1 MSQYEHGVLG
11 MQTGVRFVAQHYNVA
26 TGKTLDESI
35 LGNTFLSKA
44 STLKELGYL
53 HIEQID
59 FLKKIQDFKIK
70 HQIILSSITTCPL
83 CNSPTKK
90 AGTFKS
96 QFHAAL
102 TDHDVAVQRTAC
114 KCGWFSASSV
124 EGIYGS
130 SVHPDLLAKQALQG
144 SKESYEKSSQSL
156 NAESVSKRAV
166 NGHMHIS
173 RSVQCV
179 AEQLET
185 TKRSKDYGK
194 SDKKAEIL
202 LANIDG
208 GHIKSRGDNRSFEAM
223 VATVYRPESLE
234 YVDKNHNRITSKM
247 TVASAKDDGQE
258 TMKELFKSACR
269 AQGMTAETK
278 VTCLADGADNCWSIA
293 HSIEKDC
300 QELTFILDW
309 FHISMK
315 FTNIAIPD
323 EHKALYDKVKWHLWH
338 GHPDTALI
346 RLEEL
351 TILIED
357 NSKKTKLNKLVTYIG
372 NNKNGIVNYSKRQK
386 SGLVYTSNLA
396 ESTVNTLINER
407 QKGKQKMLW
416 SRDGAH
422 NVLQVRASVF
432 SNSWDDDWEKIEQ
445 EIYKKAA

>member
-1 MSQYEHGVLG
+1 
-11 MQTGVRFVAQHYNVA
+11 MQTGIRFVAQHYDVA
-26 TGKTLDESI
+26 TGKTVDESI
-35 LGNTFLSKA
+35 LGDAALSKA
-44 STLKELGYL
+44 TTLKELGYL
-53 HIEQID
+53 HVEQID

-70 HQIILSSITTCPL
+70 HQIILSSVTTCPL

-90 AGTFKS
+90 AGSFKS
-96 QFHAAL
+96 KFHAAL

-130 SVHPDLLAKQALQG
+130 AMHPDLLAKQALQG

-156 NAESVSKRAV
+156 NAESAMKRPV
-166 NGHMHIS
+166 NGHMRVS
-173 RSVQCV
+173 RSVKCV
-179 AEQLET
+179 AEKLEEM
-185 TKRSKDYGK
+185 KLSKDYGQ
-194 SDKKAEIL
+194 SDNKAETL

-208 GHIKSRGDNRSFEAM
+208 GHIKARGENRSFEAM

-234 YVDKNHNRITSKM
+234 YVDKNHNTITSKT

-258 TMKELFKSACR
+258 TMKAFFKSACR
-269 AQGMTAETK
+269 AQGMTLATK

-300 QELTFILDW
+300 QELTFVLDW

-338 GHPDTALI
+338 GNSETALVK
-346 RLEEL
+346 LEEL
-351 TILIED
+351 ITLIED
-357 NSKKTKLNKLVTYIG
+357 SSKKAKLNKLATYIS
-372 NNKNGIVNYSKRQK
+372 NNKKGIVNYSERQK
-386 SGLVYTSNLA
+386 AGLVYTSNLA
-396 ESTVNTLINER
+396 ESTVNTLINQR

-416 SRDGAH
+416 GRDGAH
-422 NVLQVRASVF
+422 NVLQIRASVF
-432 SNSWDDDWEKIEQ
+432 SNSWDDDWKKAES